1 MQIRRMTESD
11 RAELN
16 ELYLASWKAG
26 YKGLLPQ
33 DFLDELTAER
43 WEGKFLDEGS
53 FVVVKDGKIVAHC
66 HARAADEPK
75 MRGWGEIHTMYTHP
89 DYWERGYGSAVF
101 EQAEKWL
108 SEIGF
113 DDVYLY
119 VLEGNE
125 RAKRF
130 YNAHGYL
137 PNGDTL
143 CCDIGGVIVTD
154 YRYVK
159 RL

>member
-1 MQIRRMTESD
+1 MEIRTVTESD
-11 RAELN
+11 LAELGK
-16 ELYLASWKAG
+16 LYLASWRAG

-33 DFLDELTAER
+33 KFLDELTAER
-43 WEGKFLDEGS
+43 WKGKFLDGGS
-53 FVVVKDGKIVAHC
+53 FAAVEDGKIVAHC

-75 MRGWGEIHTMYTHP
+75 MSSWGEIHTLYTHP
-89 DYWERGYGSAVF
+89 DFWGCGYGSAVF
-101 EQAEKWL
+101 ERGEKWL
-108 SEIGF
+108 REQGF
-113 DDVYLY
+113 NYAYLY

-143 CCDIGGVIVTD
+143 CCDVGGVIVTD
-154 YRYVK
+154 HKYVK